1 MRITLKSPAA
11 GHSAGDTANVR
22 EDYARWLVS
31 QGYAVEASTS
41 TQHEQDVTQN
51 TSSEATRTRRTKR
64 GDPKMTQ
71 RDDDAE

>member
-31 QGYAVEASTS
+31 QGYAIEASTS
-41 TQHEQDVTQN
+41 TQHEDVTQN

-64 GDPKMTQ
+64 GEPKVTQ
-71 RDDDAE
+71 RDDDTE